1 MPISETE
8 VEKPAAQGAAMEITV
23 SRQDLV
29 RELTATQSVVERK
42 TTIPIL
48 SNFLLE
54 AEEDRLNITA
64 TDLDQAIRTSTAV
77 KVKKPGSCTV
87 PARKLY
93 DYIKL
98 LPEGDISIKL
108 LENHW
113 VQIRSGRSNT
123 KIVGM
128 ARANYPQ
135 VPEFPAVAA
144 TSISL
149 IALKTLIART
159 IFAISNEESR
169 YTLNGALLVI
179 KAESLAMVATDG
191 HRLSYV
197 EKPNENLEGISGEK
211 RVLIPRKALQE
222 LQQLL
227 TVTEVEKVE
236 FADDEHTLFFRVGHR
251 TLSTRKLSGQFPNFE
266 AVMPR
271 DNTKFAVVR
280 CSELSAAIQRVAQ
293 FADERSGAIRMRL
306 EGNELRSAPTQLNQ
320 ARAKTPSTPP
330 TPATP
335 SWWASTRYTF
345 STSSKPS
352 ATRVKSASNSRTPSP
367 PARCVQKTPT
377 PNTSIA
383 TSLCRCGFEEA
394 TQKRQSHSAEVFVP
408 VACQIPP
415 SLWLR
420 SLSPGAATGRVA
432 PICLPATGLPHSG
445 HCLVW
450 LPRNILVFTGQLRD
464 CILVPVCQPR
474 ALALPVTIPRA
485 TQG

>member
-1 MPISETE
+1 MPIIETE
-8 VEKPAAQGAAMEITV
+8 VEKPSAQGAAMEITV

-48 SNFLLE
+48 SNFLVE
-54 AEEDRLNITA
+54 ADGDRLNITA
-64 TDLDQAIRTSTAV
+64 TDLDQAIRTSSAA
-77 KVKKPGSCTV
+77 KVKKPGSCTI

-93 DYIKL
+93 DYIRL

-135 VPEFPAVAA
+135 VPEFPAVPT
-144 TSISL
+144 TSISAATL
-149 IALKTLIART
+149 RTLIART

-197 EKPNENLEGISGEK
+197 EKSEEAQEGISGEK

-227 TVTEVEKVE
+227 SAPDVEKID

-251 TLSTRKLSGQFPNFE
+251 TLSSRKLSGQFPNFE

-280 CSELSAAIQRVAQ
+280 SSDLSAAIQRVAQ
-293 FADERSGAIRMRL
+293 FADERSGAIRLRL
-306 EGNELRSAPTQLNQ
+306 ESNELKVSAN
-320 ARAKTPSTPP
+320 
-330 TPATP
+330 
-335 SWWASTRYTF
+335 
-345 STSSKPS
+345 
-352 ATRVKSASNSRTPSP
+352 
-367 PARCVQKTPT
+367 
-377 PNTSIA
+377 
-383 TSLCRCGFEEA
+383 
-394 TQKRQSHSAEVFVP
+394 SAE
-408 VACQIPP
+408 
-415 SLWLR
+415 
-420 SLSPGAATGRVA
+420 
-432 PICLPATGLPHSG
+432 SG
-445 HCLVW
+445 ESEDTIDTPYSGDAIMVGF
-450 LPRNILVFTGQLRD
+450 NSTYILDFLKAIDNQGEVRLEFKDSQSAGQMRPEDPDAEYKYRYVLMPMR
-464 CILVPVCQPR
+464 I
-474 ALALPVTIPRA
+474 
-485 TQG
+485 